1 MNEGDRWR
9 CLGDTEKYKMM
20 SRMRGCHWPHLV
32 SDCIMF
38 QVSLATY
45 TVSYSILS
53 VVPDNL

>member
-1 MNEGDRWR
+1 
-9 CLGDTEKYKMM
+9 
-20 SRMRGCHWPHLV
+20 
-32 SDCIMF
+32 MF